1 MISRMLLM
9 VAALGVPVAMAPTA
23 DSEFRAGVTAL
34 HNFEY
39 EEANAAFLRAQQ
51 IDRNFAMAYW
61 GEAMTYHQIL
71 WQNEDVAAG
80 RRALLRLAPTP
91 AARAAKAVTDRDRG
105 FLSAAD
111 ALFGSGDAE
120 TRRTAHAQAMAS
132 LHQRIPGDPDVAA
145 FYALALLGT
154 MTRGLAGAADVHDAH
169 SAALAGST
177 TQARVTAILDQVLRA
192 HPNHPGALHYL
203 LHNLDDPA
211 HARAALPAARAYA
224 KVAPTSSHAL
234 HMPAHIFLQL
244 GMWHEAAQAD
254 RAAYDAS
261 DAWVK
266 AKHLAVTMRSY
277 HALSWLQYEL
287 LQLGRH
293 TEARDTMA
301 QIEPVVKASGNLRL
315 LSELAS
321 MRARYV
327 IDTGRWDVLARER
340 NFGNVNELFAIGL
353 SASRTGNIGAAQLAR
368 RGLAER
374 AGAPQEGDMRPV
386 IAIMEKQVEAL
397 IELAAGGRDRAVE
410 LLRAAL
416 DAEQRLPPPLGP
428 PKPVKPAAELL
439 GEVLLEI
446 GRPRDAIA
454 AFQAALRRNPNRS
467 LSVLGLARATRAGG
481 DVPTSLAQYRAL
493 LVNYSRADAALPALN
508 EARAALIRKPD

>member
-1 MISRMLLM
+1 MIGRVLLLA
-9 VAALGVPVAMAPTA
+9 AALGHLAIAPPA
-23 DSEFRAGVTAL
+23 ESEFRAGVTAL

-91 AARAAKAVTDRDRG
+91 AARAAKAATDRDRG
-105 FLSAAD
+105 FLAAAD
-111 ALFGSGDAE
+111 ALFGSGDPEA
-120 TRRTAHAQAMAS
+120 RRAAHAQAMAA
-132 LHQRIPGDPDVAA
+132 LHERMPGDPDVAA

-154 MTRGLAGAADVHDAH
+154 MSRGLAGAADAHEGH
-169 SAALAGST
+169 SAVLAGSA
-177 TQARVTAILDQVLRA
+177 TQTRVTALLDQVLRA

-203 LHNLDDPA
+203 LHNHDDPA

-224 KVAPTSSHAL
+224 KVAPASSHAL
-234 HMPAHIFLQL
+234 HMPAHIFVQL
-244 GMWHEAAQAD
+244 GMWHDAAQAD
-254 RAAYDAS
+254 RAAYGAS

-266 AKHLAVTMRSY
+266 AKRLPPAMRSY

-293 TEARDTMA
+293 AEARETLA
-301 QIEPVVKASGNLRL
+301 QIEPVVKATGELRL
-315 LSELAS
+315 VSELAS

-327 IDTGRWDVLARER
+327 IDTRRWDLMAREQ
-340 NFGNVNELFAIGL
+340 NFGNVNELFAIGM
-353 SASRTGNIGAAQLAR
+353 SAARTKNIGAAQLAR
-368 RGLAER
+368 QALAER

-386 IAIMEKQVEAL
+386 IAIMEKQVAAL
-397 IELAAGGRDRAVE
+397 IELAAGRRDRAVE
-410 LLRAAL
+410 ILRAAM
-416 DAEQRLPPPLGP
+416 DAEQRLPAPLGP
-428 PKPVKPAAELL
+428 PKPIKPAAELL

-446 GRPRDAIA
+446 SRPREAIA
-454 AFQAALRRNPNRS
+454 PFQIALRRNANRT
-467 LSVLGLARATRAGG
+467 LSVWGLARATQASG
-481 DVPTSLAQYRAL
+481 DVTTSLAQYRAL
-493 LVNYSRADAALPALN
+493 LANYSRADAGLPALD
-508 EARAALIRKPD
+508 EARAALKGTR